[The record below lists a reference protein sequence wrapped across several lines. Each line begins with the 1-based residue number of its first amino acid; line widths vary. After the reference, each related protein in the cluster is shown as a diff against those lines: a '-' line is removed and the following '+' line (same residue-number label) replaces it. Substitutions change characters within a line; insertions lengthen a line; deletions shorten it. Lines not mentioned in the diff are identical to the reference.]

1 MIIIVEP
8 QNFIMLDVNEQLIKL
23 AGKMEIA
30 EKVKAQ
36 QDLWLVKLIE
46 MNDKIMNEVQ
56 SYKMS
61 LEPLSLPGPSITG
74 IKGSLHKTRSETSS
88 RSHKKQEFQKH

>member
-1 MIIIVEP
+1 
-8 QNFIMLDVNEQLIKL
+8 MLDVNEQLIKL

-36 QDLWLVKLIE
+36 QNLWQKLIE

-74 IKGSLHKTRSETSS
+74 IKGSLHETRSETSS
-88 RSHKKQEFQKH
+88 RSHKKQEFQKY